1 MKSNNNNS
9 KDLAEALELFKASPE
24 YLSRCALIILIFV
37 TSLYLMMI
45 QGPTQQHDDG
55 HHVVSTMKTGMANIS

>member
-9 KDLAEALELFKASPE
+9 KDLAEALELFKTSPE
-24 YLSRCALIILIFV
+24 YLSRFALIILIFV

-45 QGPTQQHDDG
+45 QGPTQQHNEAALNG
-55 HHVVSTMKTGMANIS
+55 